1 MIPAI
6 SRPVCPRIARH
17 GDVGVQ
23 RAAGGRDRVSPSRVP
38 SWRAR
43 GPQAQRPLEG
53 IKQITLF
60 INESMRLD
68 AHVLDE
74 TSSWLAS

>member
-6 SRPVCPRIARH
+6 SCPVCPRIARH

-43 GPQAQRPLEG
+43 GPQAQGPLEG
-53 IKQITLF
+53 IKQIA

-68 AHVLDE
+68 AHVDK
-74 TSSWLAS
+74 TSSWLASLRQ